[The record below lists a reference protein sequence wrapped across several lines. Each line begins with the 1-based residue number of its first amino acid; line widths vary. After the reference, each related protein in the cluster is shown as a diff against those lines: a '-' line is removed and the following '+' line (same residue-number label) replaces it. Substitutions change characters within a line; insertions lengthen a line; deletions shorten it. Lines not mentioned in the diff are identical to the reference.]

1 MKMRFYFVLLGICFL
16 MPCTSDATTFPTPNQ
31 PFSKYG
37 QIQNVQNY
45 SSNPFWTPDSPYNQR
60 MPVPVYVQGPDV
72 TTADCQRVVSALIE
86 SYCASRNNC
95 MDISLTDINP
105 TITVQL
111 ASLPG
116 HNFVTPC
123 AAYIQPT
130 FETYK
135 KNNSNAAPTGQAVAF
150 PEALVPNPD
159 VTNNQ
164 KNNTDVASP
173 PQKSNWQTE
182 MRAREQEL
190 ERLQA
195 QNSPGSN
202 EVIKTDFPATFA
214 DLSFEQK
221 QQVLASGYAPYKDK
235 SAYKPINNIIDDT
248 TSAQSDASSNNGEA
262 KKEDTKQKGNEETKE
277 QYKSNKDNKNSTNS
291 SSTSDTASD
300 SSQDKKPII
309 VTQSKNPGLCGRT
322 SVYLNIFQD
331 VDDNEFLYSNST
343 TYNEAQ
349 RQSSST
355 NNIINLPGNVFECD
369 NDYCTQGTVIYAP
382 AGTVF
387 EETPLQ
393 EPKMF
398 VCVTNRRDYWQ
409 PLAIN
414 KCNINTI
421 NANSKKLDI
430 NDDNKVYF
438 QPNISLIQ
446 YCYLTKDEYTNIQ
459 NKK

>member
-1 MKMRFYFVLLGICFL
+1 MKIRFCFILLGIYFL
-16 MPCTSDATTFPTPNQ
+16 IPCRLGATTFPTPNQ

-159 VTNNQ
+159 VTNQ
-164 KNNTDVASP
+164 QTNNVGTASP

-195 QNSPGSN
+195 QNSAGSN
-202 EVIKTDFPATFA
+202 QVIKTDFPATFA

-235 SAYKPINNIIDDT
+235 SAYKPINIIDDDT
-248 TSAQSDASSNNGEA
+248 TSAQTDESSE
-262 KKEDTKQKGNEETKE
+262 KKEQNKA
-277 QYKSNKDNKNSTNS
+277 NKDNKNSTNS

-300 SSQDKKPII
+300 SSQEKKPII
-309 VTQSKNPGLCGRT
+309 VTPSKIPTVCGTT
-322 SVYLNIFQD
+322 SIYLALFQD
-331 VDDNEFLYSNST
+331 VDDNEFLYSDEK
-343 TYNEAQ
+343 TYNNAKL
-349 RQSSST
+349 SVLKY
-355 NNIINLPGNVFECD
+355 IFNLPGNVFECD
-369 NDYCTQGTVIYAP
+369 DTYCTQGTVIYAP

-387 EETPLQ
+387 EGTPLQ

-398 VCVTNRRDYWQ
+398 VCLTNTRDYWQ

-438 QPNISLIQ
+438 QPNISPIH
-446 YCYLTKDEYTNIQ
+446 YCYLTKEEYATIQ

>member
-159 VTNNQ
+159 VTNNK

-182 MRAREQEL
+182 MRAREEEL
-190 ERLQA
+190 KRLQA

-262 KKEDTKQKGNEETKE
+262 PIDKTSTVTDKNKKTKDDNTTNNTQEHSYTQRLTASNVNPFAAASLFAYTTDSDCLKDPITNQMTCCNTILEKADRRVNIGGIMFCGQEERNVNGAIARILPVYGFVRQCVQGEDKATKAASPISGAFKKDFWNQECIPNICNNGTAPSSSISNDIITWKADTTNYCWEWDCANGYTKQH
-277 QYKSNKDNKNSTNS
+277 NKCIKNKN
-291 SSTSDTASD
+291 
-300 SSQDKKPII
+300 
-309 VTQSKNPGLCGRT
+309 
-322 SVYLNIFQD
+322 
-331 VDDNEFLYSNST
+331 
-343 TYNEAQ
+343 
-349 RQSSST
+349 
-355 NNIINLPGNVFECD
+355 
-369 NDYCTQGTVIYAP
+369 
-382 AGTVF
+382 
-387 EETPLQ
+387 
-393 EPKMF
+393 
-398 VCVTNRRDYWQ
+398 
-409 PLAIN
+409 
-414 KCNINTI
+414 
-421 NANSKKLDI
+421 
-430 NDDNKVYF
+430 
-438 QPNISLIQ
+438 
-446 YCYLTKDEYTNIQ
+446 
-459 NKK
+459 

>member
-95 MDISLTDINP
+95 MDISLTNINP

-111 ASLPG
+111 ANLPG
-116 HNFVTPC
+116 YNFVTPC

-159 VTNNQ
+159 VTNQ
-164 KNNTDVASP
+164 QTNNVGTASP

-195 QNSPGSN
+195 QNSAGSN
-202 EVIKTDFPATFA
+202 QVIKTDFPATFA

-235 SAYKPINNIIDDT
+235 SAYKPINIIDNDT
-248 TSAQSDASSNNGEA
+248 TSAQTDESSE
-262 KKEDTKQKGNEETKE
+262 KVEEKTEETKQKDTEEKKEQKDTEETGKKNEEHKN
-277 QYKSNKDNKNSTNS
+277 QGVPIILKSNQSRNNCGLNSMYIGQNQRFSDATFVYQNTKTYKD
-291 SSTSDTASD
+291 A
-300 SSQDKKPII
+300 QDKFRYVLFPTYPNNLQTK
-309 VTQSKNPGLCGRT
+309 T
-322 SVYLNIFQD
+322 NIKD
-331 VDDNEFLYSNST
+331 
-343 TYNEAQ
+343 
-349 RQSSST
+349 
-355 NNIINLPGNVFECD
+355 LPGKVFSCD
-369 NDYCTQGTVIYAP
+369 LTGCLHNTIIYSP
-382 AGTVF
+382 AGTVYKDKNLSEPSLF
-387 EETPLQ
+387 TCKLGWNNSSYWEQQSIQ
-393 EPKMF
+393 ECKNAD
-398 VCVTNRRDYWQ
+398 TS
-409 PLAIN
+409 LTKIN
-414 KCNINTI
+414 VAGSDT
-421 NANSKKLDI
+421 
-430 NDDNKVYF
+430 VY
-438 QPNISLIQ
+438 QTQQGQ
-446 YCYLTKDEYTNIQ
+446 YCYKHNE
-459 NKK
+459 